1 LFRSFFRIKEKES
14 LGADVKRG
22 QREGKGG
29 QIELRNSRDN
39 EKEMGRPIGRGQ
51 IPRVE

>member
-1 LFRSFFRIKEKES
+1 LIKEKES

-29 QIELRNSRDN
+29 QREIRNSRCN
-39 EKEMGRPIGRGQ
+39 GKEMGRPTGRGK